1 MKISKKIILNI
12 KELGIDIKIQ
22 SSINLLTNVINK
34 KDSDEFEIWKAYSW
48 LEYCI
53 LLIRLKQ
60 YNLLD
65 KIQQNVL
72 KPNKKK
78 EKVENEVNLK
88 KARELLTSLDYTDSE
103 HLLNSLRESRDL
115 LKIYLKTN
123 K

>member
-1 MKISKKIILNI
+1 MILNI

-22 SSINLLTNVINK
+22 STINLLTNVINK
-34 KDSDEFEIWKAYSW
+34 KDSNEFEIWKAYSW

-60 YNLLD
+60 YDLLD

-72 KPNKKK
+72 KPKKKK
-78 EKVENEVNLK
+78 EKVEKEANLK
-88 KARELLTSLDYTDSE
+88 RTREILTNLDYTNSE

-115 LKIYLKTN
+115 LKIYLKTD

>member
-1 MKISKKIILNI
+1 MILNI

-22 SSINLLTNVINK
+22 SSINLLTKVINK
-34 KDSDEFEIWKAYSW
+34 KDSDDFEIWKAYSW

-53 LLIRLKQ
+53 LLIRLKH

-65 KIQQNVL
+65 KIEQNVL
-72 KPNKKK
+72 KPDKKK
-78 EKVENEVNLK
+78 VKVENEVNLK
-88 KARELLTSLDYTDSE
+88 KARELLTSLDYTDSD

>member
-1 MKISKKIILNI
+1 MILDI
-12 KELGIDIKIQ
+12 KELGIDIKIE

-34 KDSDEFEIWKAYSW
+34 NDSDVFEIWKAYSW

-53 LLIRLKQ
+53 LLIRLKH

-72 KPNKKK
+72 KPDKKK
-78 EKVENEVNLK
+78 VKVENEVNLK
-88 KARELLTSLDYTDSE
+88 KAKELLTSLDYTNIE
-103 HLLNSLRESRDL
+103 HLLNSLRKSRDL

>member
-1 MKISKKIILNI
+1 MILNI

-22 SSINLLTNVINK
+22 STINLLTNVTNK
-34 KDSDEFEIWKAYSW
+34 KDSNEFEIWKAYSW

-60 YNLLD
+60 YDLLD

-72 KPNKKK
+72 KPKKKK
-78 EKVENEVNLK
+78 EKVEKEANLK
-88 KARELLTSLDYTDSE
+88 RTREILTTLDYTNSE

-115 LKIYLKTN
+115 LKIYLKTD

>member
-1 MKISKKIILNI
+1 MILNI

-22 SSINLLTNVINK
+22 STINLLTNVINK
-34 KDSDEFEIWKAYSW
+34 KDSNEFEIWKAYSW

-60 YNLLD
+60 YDLLD

-72 KPNKKK
+72 KPKKKK
-78 EKVENEVNLK
+78 EKVEKEANLK
-88 KARELLTSLDYTDSE
+88 SAREILKSLDYTNNE

-115 LKIYLKTN
+115 LKIYLKTD

>member
-1 MKISKKIILNI
+1 MILNI

-22 SSINLLTNVINK
+22 SSINLLTKVINK
-34 KDSDEFEIWKAYSW
+34 KDSDDFEIWKAYSW

-60 YNLLD
+60 YDLLD

-72 KPNKKK
+72 KPDKKK
-78 EKVENEVNLK
+78 VKVENEVNLK